1 MVAAEIGVNS
11 KFLVNQ
17 PGHNFVSSRFYSIH
31 KSLEKEQMVCIQMTI
46 MIKFVKGNILT
57 LCKEVMNLTTT
68 AHNCVLIYL
77 NHHTEYCHE

>member
-1 MVAAEIGVNS
+1 
-11 KFLVNQ
+11 
-17 PGHNFVSSRFYSIH
+17 
-31 KSLEKEQMVCIQMTI
+31 MVCIQMTI